1 MSNYYYYNCMHIDCW
16 FACNYCM
23 SVNATSRFDYD
34 CCCCCCYFVEME
46 MFHQASMKLGLDRA
60 VLAHARNEQE
70 DEADEA
76 RNGGTMRS
84 KGRGRSRMGGVHQK
98 RGGGVNGDDD
108 DEDGTT
114 GGMMTSSSSRPN
126 GMNVKEIDELLKR
139 GAYNVFRDDDTEQN
153 DFVEADIDTLLQR
166 SAHRVTYDNSN
177 NNGSTKVASTL
188 GKFSKASFVSADE
201 KEDVD
206 INDPDFWRKAIGL
219 SENTV
224 GLLDDPPPADET
236 LPQQRVRKQTKAY
249 SDLYGT
255 HLNEEQLKEFLKPLK
270 PEKPLK
276 STSTAQEKKEAAQK
290 ERQAKEELKQMKLA
304 AELKAKNDP
313 STWGPHARD
322 RLLRALNLYGF
333 GRWERI
339 KSESG
344 SNDRDPRCLELFCKF
359 YLYQCG
365 IAASCT
371 DSLRDS
377 DYIKETILTSKQ
389 VELLV
394 KTGQKVITIPPTLVD
409 DRFMSKMRA
418 GQARKSLNKLDLL
431 SKMYN
436 VMTKVVEDVF
446 KERQLELPSS
456 SSSQADLDVLIHTTV
471 PPVST
476 EELTRL
482 LYLGDVRPAWAHMR
496 TWWDMECDKHLI
508 IGIFRHGY
516 GRYDLVKE
524 DQSLVF
530 HSKLLLSNQGKEEE
544 GCVTMGTDLG
554 GAAVV
559 AVGGS
564 DDANNVYQD
573 DDFDEMMAEH
583 DDAVDDAVV
592 DDEEML
598 AMMQQPNNSQV
609 NNNASGPSNS
619 ALNLPDARSLNRL
632 LLWLVGND
640 HARMTREELMEKQR
654 VLKANEENERL
665 AKVEHDK
672 QRTVR
677 NVFNDVKIH
686 DSSSSSSSLLRV
698 EDGQALEKVLL
709 GKTHE
714 RIEIEA
720 LSAVYKSHVQG
731 LKKCELFLKQPLF
744 NDDNAVVAHE
754 GNPSVDGTVDRKDLV
769 SYTTEDGNAAT
780 EDYKMDEEEPC
791 TVMSEEE
798 ATRLSAAIVLF
809 GAPMPYAIQ
818 TGLSRDVSAN
828 AFGFEVV
835 NSKMGDNDLVPFD
848 GGSSRNHHKGV
859 DDDDNDISSRKK
871 ECDDNEMRNRIHAYD
886 WSDLLLYSGI
896 TSKTAREVEEYYYSS
911 WIPFCSVVATSRKA
925 LSLSQNKYVVP
936 NPLRKQSDHHFAARG
951 LCQLFLIRQQL
962 MYAAWYVLTEEY
974 TTLIQYLKTNHGS
987 SAARSVDSMP
997 VWWCPWIHDVGL
1009 LLGCVKHGYL
1019 AMQQIMSDPE
1029 LPFERNYLDKHIRQ
1043 VFIYGSRH
1051 VEPAGVDELTT
1062 PGACESF
1069 VQATILQ
1076 FPDLKDLEFRMMRV
1090 LQDMTCSLPTDY
1102 FFRIECF
1109 GILSSAPF
1117 APANVSILTKRTAHP
1132 TSDDGAIMTAVDPN
1146 TKEGSINEDSYNGN
1160 AQQISLMQQ
1169 QQQLYDD
1176 DRGKTLVPCM
1186 SLKTFLRQ
1194 SEKRRKL
1201 HLQQTIASCYR
1212 QQQQSNAKATT
1223 STTITTSK
1231 SIR

>member
-1 MSNYYYYNCMHIDCW
+1 
-16 FACNYCM
+16 
-23 SVNATSRFDYD
+23 
-34 CCCCCCYFVEME
+34 
-46 MFHQASMKLGLDRA
+46 
-60 VLAHARNEQE
+60 
-70 DEADEA
+70 
-76 RNGGTMRS
+76 
-84 KGRGRSRMGGVHQK
+84 MGGVHHK
-98 RGGGVNGDDD
+98 RGGGGVHGDEE

-114 GGMMTSSSSRPN
+114 AGGMMTSSSSRPN

-139 GAYNVFRDDDTEQN
+139 GAYNVFRDDDAEQN

-177 NNGSTKVASTL
+177 NNNGTTKVVSTL

-219 SENTV
+219 NENTV
-224 GLLDDPPPADET
+224 GLLDDPSPADET

-249 SDLYGT
+249 SDLYGS

-276 STSTAQEKKEAAQK
+276 STSTAQEKREAAQK

-394 KTGQKVITIPPTLVD
+394 KTGQKVISIPPTLVD
-409 DRFMSKMRA
+409 ERFMSKMRA

-530 HSKLLLSNQGKEEE
+530 HSKLSLFNQGKEEEE
-544 GCVTMGTDLG
+544 GCVTMGMDLDG
-554 GAAVV
+554 TEIASGAAV
-559 AVGGS
+559 AGVGGS

-573 DDFDEMMAEH
+573 DDFDEMMAEP

-654 VLKANEENERL
+654 ALKANEENERL

-677 NVFNDVKIH
+677 NVFNEVKIH
-686 DSSSSSSSLLRV
+686 DYSSSSSSSLLRV

-714 RIEIEA
+714 RIEVEA
-720 LSAVYKSHVQG
+720 LCAVYKSHVQG

-744 NDDNAVVAHE
+744 YDDAVAHE
-754 GNPSVDGTVDRKDLV
+754 GNPSVDGTADRKDLV
-769 SYTTEDGNAAT
+769 PYTTEDGNAA
-780 EDYKMDEEEPC
+780 EDYKMDEEESC

-835 NSKMGDNDLVPFD
+835 NSKMGDDDLVHFD
-848 GGSSRNHHKGV
+848 GRRSKNQRKGV
-859 DDDDNDISSRKK
+859 IVDNDDDHDNDITSRKK
-871 ECDDNEMRNRIHAYD
+871 ESDDNEMRNRIHAYD

-896 TSKTAREVEEYYYSS
+896 TSKTAREVEEYYYST
-911 WIPFCSVVATSRKA
+911 WIPFCSVVATSRKS

-987 SAARSVDSMP
+987 AAAVAARSVDSMP

-1043 VFIYGSRH
+1043 VFVYGSRH

-1090 LQDMTCSLPTDY
+1090 LQDMTCSLPNDY
-1102 FFRIECF
+1102 FFRIDCF

-1117 APANVSILTKRTAHP
+1117 APANISVVNSVLTKRTAHP
-1132 TSDDGAIMTAVDPN
+1132 TSDDGGEAMTTVMDPN
-1146 TKEGSINEDSYNGN
+1146 TKEGSMNEDSCSSSN
-1160 AQQISLMQQ
+1160 AQQISLIQQ
-1169 QQQLYDD
+1169 QQQQIYDD
-1176 DRGKTLVPCM
+1176 DRGKTTTLVPCM
-1186 SLKTFLRQ
+1186 SLKTFLRH

-1201 HLQQTIASCYR
+1201 HLQQTVASCYR

-1223 STTITTSK
+1223 STITTTSK

>member
-1 MSNYYYYNCMHIDCW
+1 
-16 FACNYCM
+16 
-23 SVNATSRFDYD
+23 
-34 CCCCCCYFVEME
+34 
-46 MFHQASMKLGLDRA
+46 MKLGLDRA

-76 RNGGTMRS
+76 RNGGTLRS
-84 KGRGRSRMGGVHQK
+84 RGRGRSRMGGVHQK
-98 RGGGVNGDDD
+98 RGGGGGVNGDDD
-108 DEDGTT
+108 EEKEDGTT

-177 NNGSTKVASTL
+177 NNNNGSTKVASTL

-224 GLLDDPPPADET
+224 GLLDDPSAVDET

-270 PEKPLK
+270 SEKPLK
-276 STSTAQEKKEAAQK
+276 STSTAQEKREAAQK

-409 DRFMSKMRA
+409 ERFMSKMRA

-446 KERQLELPSS
+446 KERHLELPSSSSS

-471 PPVST
+471 PSVST

-530 HSKLLLSNQGKEEE
+530 HNKLLLFNQGKEEEEE
-544 GCVTMGTDLG
+544 GCVTMGMDLDG
-554 GAAVV
+554 TVIASGAAV

-573 DDFDEMMAEH
+573 DDFDEMMAEP

-598 AMMQQPNNSQV
+598 AMMQQPNNFQV

-677 NVFNDVKIH
+677 NVFNEVKIH
-686 DSSSSSSSLLRV
+686 NYSSSSSSSSLQRV
-698 EDGQALEKVLL
+698 EDGQTLEKVLL

-714 RIEIEA
+714 RIEVEA
-720 LSAVYKSHVQG
+720 LCAVYKSHVQG

-744 NDDNAVVAHE
+744 YGDAVAHD
-754 GNPSVDGTVDRKDLV
+754 GNPSVDGTADRRDLV
-769 SYTTEDGNAAT
+769 PSTTEDGNNAA
-780 EDYKMDEEEPC
+780 EDYKMDEEEEPC
-791 TVMSEEE
+791 SVMSEEE
-798 ATRLSAAIVLF
+798 VTRLSAAIVLF

-818 TGLSRDVSAN
+818 TELSRDVSAN

-835 NSKMGDNDLVPFD
+835 NSKMGDDDLVPFG

-859 DDDDNDISSRKK
+859 IIDNDNDGDDDISSRKK

-896 TSKTAREVEEYYYSS
+896 TSKTAREVEEYYYST
-911 WIPFCSVVATSRKA
+911 WIPFCSVVATSRKV

-936 NPLRKQSDHHFAARG
+936 NPLRKQSDHHLAARG

-974 TTLIQYLKTNHGS
+974 ATLIQYLKTNHGS
-987 SAARSVDSMP
+987 AAARSVDSMP

-1043 VFIYGSRH
+1043 VFVYGSRH

-1090 LQDMTCSLPTDY
+1090 LQDMTCSLPNDY

-1109 GILSSAPF
+1109 GILSNAPF
-1117 APANVSILTKRTAHP
+1117 APANVSVVSSILTKRTTHP
-1132 TSDDGAIMTAVDPN
+1132 TSDDGAMTTAVDPN
-1146 TKEGSINEDSYNGN
+1146 TKEGSMNEDSYSSS

-1169 QQQLYDD
+1169 QQIYDD
-1176 DRGKTLVPCM
+1176 DRGKRLMPCM
-1186 SLKTFLRQ
+1186 SLKTFLRH

-1201 HLQQTIASCYR
+1201 HLQQTVASCYR
-1212 QQQQSNAKATT
+1212 QQHQSNAKATT
-1223 STTITTSK
+1223 STTTTASK